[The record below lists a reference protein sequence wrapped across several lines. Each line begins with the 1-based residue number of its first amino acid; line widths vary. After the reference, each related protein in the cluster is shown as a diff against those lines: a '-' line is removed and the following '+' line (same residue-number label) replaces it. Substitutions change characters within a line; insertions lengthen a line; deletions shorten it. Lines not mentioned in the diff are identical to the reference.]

1 MKINLFFVDDDIM
14 RILLTGGTGFL
25 GKALCAE
32 LLKQQHQL
40 TIFTRQPE
48 KVTKQYQGKVQAIS
62 KFEQLNLNSQFD
74 VVINLAG
81 EGIADKPWTN
91 KRKQALYDS
100 RVSLTKDLVN
110 WLKQCSHQPQLLI
123 SGSAIG
129 WYGNQND
136 NSVDENSAPHQEFV
150 HDLCHAWE
158 QAALVMQSSS
168 TRVCIIRTGVV
179 LAAQG
184 GMLKRLLPVFKLNLG
199 GRLGNGQQWFSWIGL
214 DDFIAAIL
222 FLIHHPQVDG
232 IFNLTAP
239 NPVTNQQF
247 TQIFAQHL
255 HRIAPFPVPRIFLK
269 LLLGEMS
276 TLLLDGQQVIPQRLI
291 NLDFDFKS
299 PTLDQALL
307 NNA

>member
-1 MKINLFFVDDDIM
+1 M

-25 GKALCAE
+25 GQALCAE
-32 LLKQQHQL
+32 LLKHQHQL
-40 TIFTRQPE
+40 TIFSRQPD
-48 KVTKQYQGKVQAIS
+48 KVTKQYQGKVQAVS
-62 KFEQLNLNSQFD
+62 QFEQLSTNSQFD

-158 QAALVMQSSS
+158 QAALVMQNPS

-222 FLIHHPQVDG
+222 FLIHHPQVEG
-232 IFNLTAP
+232 IFNFTAP
-239 NPVTNQQF
+239 HPVTNQQF

-255 HRIAPFPVPRIFLK
+255 HRAAPFPVPSIILK

-299 PTLDQALL
+299 PTLDQAFA
-307 NNA
+307 NNV

>member
-32 LLKQQHQL
+32 LLKTQHQL
-40 TIFTRQPE
+40 TIFTRQPD

-91 KRKQALYDS
+91 KRKELLYDS
-100 RVSLTKDLVN
+100 RVSLTKDLVT
-110 WLKQCSHQPQLLI
+110 WLKQCPQPPKLLI

-129 WYGNQND
+129 WYGNQQD
-136 NSVDENSAPHQEFV
+136 QIVDEQSPPHKEFV

-158 QAALVMQSSS
+158 QAALVMQSTT

-179 LAAQG
+179 LAAHG

-199 GRLGNGQQWFSWIGL
+199 GRLGDGKQWLSWVGL
-214 DDFIAAIL
+214 DDLVNAIL
-222 FLIHHPQVDG
+222 YLIDHQQAQG
-232 IFNLTAP
+232 IFNITAP
-239 NPVTNQQF
+239 NAVNNQEF
-247 TQIFAQHL
+247 TKQLAQHL
-255 HRIAPFPVPRIFLK
+255 KRFAPVPVPSIVLR

-276 TLLLDGQQVIPQRLI
+276 TLLLEGQHVRPSRLLDLGFVFNSP
-291 NLDFDFKS
+291 NLA
-299 PTLDQALL
+299 QALL
-307 NNA
+307 NNT

>member
-25 GKALCAE
+25 GQALCAE

-40 TIFTRQPE
+40 TIFTRQPN
-48 KVTKQYQGKVQAIS
+48 KVTKQYQGKVQAVNQI
-62 KFEQLNLNSQFD
+62 EQLNSNGQFD

-129 WYGNQND
+129 WYGNQHD
-136 NSVDENSAPHQEFV
+136 NKVDETSAPHQEFV
-150 HDLCHAWE
+150 HELCHEWE
-158 QAALVMQSSS
+158 QAALTMQSSS

-179 LAAQG
+179 LGSQG
-184 GMLKRLLPVFKLNLG
+184 GMLKRLLPIFKLNLG

-255 HRIAPFPVPRIFLK
+255 HRIAPFPVPSIFLK